1 MELPLKPEIIVLL
14 GRPASGKSY
23 CIKSMIYS
31 WAKANHM
38 KFGLCVCP
46 TAFNG
51 DYSYLP
57 DKWVWDEY
65 DEDKLARYVERLR
78 EKTKKLGKE
87 KMPPNFV
94 ILDDLLGKINWNSKF
109 WTSWIATFRHTNT
122 TLLISAQSLKGKGT
136 STLLRDCTSRA
147 LMYYTNFKSA
157 VEGLFDAYG
166 QIFPNIDEFKKAYR
180 DMTREKH
187 QCMVYVNNQ
196 DSFDDSYFSL
206 IAAPVEDFKLEY

>member
-1 MELPLKPEIIVLL
+1 MDLPVKPEIIVLL

-23 CIKSMIYS
+23 CIKSMIYNL
-31 WAKANHM
+31 AKSQM
-38 KFGLCVCP
+38 KFGLCICP

-65 DEDKLARYVERLR
+65 EEERLEAYVMRLR
-78 EKTKKLGKE
+78 EKCKKGPL
-87 KMPPNFV
+87 PPNFV

-147 LMYYTNFKSA
+147 MMYYTNFKSA

-166 QIFPNIDEFKKAYR
+166 QIFPNLEEFKKAFR
-180 DMTREKH
+180 QMTREKH

-196 DSFDDSYFSL
+196 DSFDESYFSL
-206 IAAPVEDFKLEY
+206 IAAPVGDFKLEY